1 MSLLMIILIGI
12 GVLLLGAGIGYYLRV
27 LVALGKIKSIEIDIK
42 QILVGAKE
50 EAQKI
55 IDEAKD
61 KAEKKLAELKEE
73 EKKQEQELKET
84 EKRLIK
90 KDEFLDA
97 RQVEIDKET
106 ENIKLKIEEIKK
118 IQEKVTGIETEK
130 RIELERISKLTEEE
144 AKEQLMRNNENK
156 GKVIGKEGRNIRAFE
171 RASGVE
177 LIVDDTPG
185 SIIISSFD
193 PIRRQI
199 A

>member
-1 MSLLMIILIGI
+1 MIILIGVGI
-12 GVLLLGAGIGYYLRV
+12 LFLGAGIGYYLRV

-97 RQVEIDKET
+97 RQVEIDKE
-106 ENIKLKIEEIKK
+106 
-118 IQEKVTGIETEK
+118 
-130 RIELERISKLTEEE
+130 
-144 AKEQLMRNNENK
+144 
-156 GKVIGKEGRNIRAFE
+156 
-171 RASGVE
+171 
-177 LIVDDTPG
+177 
-185 SIIISSFD
+185 
-193 PIRRQI
+193 
-199 A
+199 

>member
-106 ENIKLKIEEIKK
+106 E
-118 IQEKVTGIETEK
+118 K
-130 RIELERISKLTEEE
+130 RIELERVSKLTEEE
-144 AKEQLMRNNENK
+144 AKEELMRDIEKKYEEDILIRIQKLENSNEEKLDKRAKDILATSIQRLASSTASELMTTIVNIPNNEIK
-156 GKVIGKEGRNIRAFE
+156 GKV
-171 RASGVE
+171 
-177 LIVDDTPG
+177 
-185 SIIISSFD
+185 
-193 PIRRQI
+193 
-199 A
+199 